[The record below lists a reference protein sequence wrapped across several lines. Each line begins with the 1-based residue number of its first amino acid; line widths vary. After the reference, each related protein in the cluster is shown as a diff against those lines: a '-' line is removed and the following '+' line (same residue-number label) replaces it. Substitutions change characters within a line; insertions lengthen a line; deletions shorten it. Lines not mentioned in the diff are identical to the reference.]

1 MKVHHVG
8 YLVKNIDKSRNA
20 FCILGFSE
28 ISEICYDSYRDVN
41 ILFMRNGN
49 ETIELVS
56 PASDHSPIAPLMKH
70 YRNSPYHICYETD
83 DIVKDTILLQNA
95 GYILF
100 DPPKP
105 APAIDNRTVCFFQN
119 ANTGITELLEA

>member
-8 YLVKNIDKSRNA
+8 YLVRDIEKSRSS
-20 FCILGFSE
+20 FCFLGYHDVSDT
-28 ISEICYDSYRDVN
+28 CYDHYRDVN

-56 PASDHSPIAPLMKH
+56 PASDQSPIAPLMKH

-83 DIVKDTILLQNA
+83 DMERDCNLLRKA

-100 DPPKP
+100 DAPKP
-105 APAIDNRTVCFFQN
+105 APALEGRTVCFLQN
-119 ANTGITELLEA
+119 ANTGITELLEV